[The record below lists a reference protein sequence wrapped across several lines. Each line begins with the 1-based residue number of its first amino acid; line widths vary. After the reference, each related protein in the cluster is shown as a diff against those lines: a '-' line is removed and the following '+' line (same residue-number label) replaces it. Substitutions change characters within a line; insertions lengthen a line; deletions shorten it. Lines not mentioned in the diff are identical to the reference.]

1 VNVSDETPTEKAR
14 TRRQENL
21 AKGMCAVCGK
31 NPVTKKKTCDDCI
44 AKQVRSQERSVF
56 KKYGIPLP
64 KELE

>member
-1 VNVSDETPTEKAR
+1 MSDQTPTERAR

-31 NPVTKKKTCDDCI
+31 VAVKEKKTCPECI
-44 AKQVRSQERSVF
+44 AKQIKSQERSVF
-56 KKYGIPLP
+56 KKYGVPLP